1 VGGSVLGVGLLAL
14 VGLAQDRNHPTSAI
28 VLYLFISLV
37 YLILVTRFSG
47 AAGPGSLRFVL
58 GFALLFRLVA
68 TWMAPVFTDDLY
80 RYRWEGRLQL
90 AGGNPY
96 QARPG
101 DARWSALRDETFP
114 LVDGKDFKAVYGPLV
129 EHLQREMARLSD
141 GLWIHKLPSIL
152 ADLALLLLLA
162 RWHGPRAALLYGW
175 CPLAVVEFAGMGHND
190 ALLIL
195 ALALAMR
202 YRSGLALGIAIAVK
216 WWPALLL
223 PAFFRADRRT
233 AWAVLVPAVLFLP
246 YLSDVRENADF
257 ASGFLG
263 GWSNNPSLFWV
274 IEFVSPN
281 AGRGEVHCD
290 GSAGGR
296 GLLAAAVGAV
306 RADDDPGDPAAFG
319 ERTPLVSDLVAA
331 ALGGSDG
338 TAPRGL
344 DGADTVAILGAHGVA
359 AGRAMGGAGAMER
372 GGIRYGRGGPSPMA
386 GPSPSRTIEESE
398 FDRCKSIFARWV
410 RSLSVSEFSAR

>member
-1 VGGSVLGVGLLAL
+1 MAL
-14 VGLAQDRNHPTSAI
+14 VWVAQNRSNPTPAI
-28 VLYLFISLV
+28 VLYLCISIV
-37 YLILVTRFSG
+37 YLILVTYFSG
-47 AAGPGSLRFVL
+47 PEKLGSLRFVL
-58 GFALLFRLVA
+58 GFALLFRLEA
-68 TWMAPVFTDDLY
+68 FWMASVFTEDLY

-96 QARPG
+96 QERPG

-141 GLWIHKLPSIL
+141 SVWIYKLPSIL

-202 YRSGLALGIAIAVK
+202 YRSGVALGLAIAVK

-223 PAFFRADRRT
+223 PAFIRADRRT
-233 AWAVLVPAVLFLP
+233 AWAVLVPVVLFLP
-246 YLSDVRENADF
+246 YLSDIRENADF

-263 GWSNNPSLFWV
+263 GWSNNPSLFWL
-274 IEFVSPN
+274 IELVAPTR
-281 AGRGEVHCD
+281 AAAKYVVL
-290 GSAGGR
+290 
-296 GLLAAAVGAV
+296 GLLAVVALLPLRLEQSVLTTTLAILLLSANVHPWYLTWLLPHWAVLAAPPLAV
-306 RADDDPGDPAAFG
+306 WIAL
-319 ERTPLVSDLVAA
+319 TPLQYW
-331 ALGGSDG
+331 ALTEWRTSGRWIERGPWNAVVYG
-338 TAPRGL
+338 TATAVL
-344 DGADTVAILGAHGVA
+344 FLW
-359 AGRAMGGAGAMER
+359 
-372 GGIRYGRGGPSPMA
+372 
-386 GPSPSRTIEESE
+386 
-398 FDRCKSIFARWV
+398 WV
-410 RSLSVSEFSAR
+410 RRRRVQ

>member
-37 YLILVTRFSG
+37 YLILVTRYSG

-68 TWMAPVFTDDLY
+68 AWMAPVFTDDLY

-195 ALALAMR
+195 ALAMAMR

-274 IEFVSPN
+274 VEFVSPTR
-281 AGRGEVHCD
+281 AAAKYIVM
-290 GSAGGR
+290 
-296 GLLAAAVGAV
+296 GLLAVVACWPQRLERSVLTTTLAILLLSANVHPWYLTWLLPHWAVLTVPPLAVWMALTPLQYWALTEWRQAGRWVERGPWNAVVYGTAAVVLALW
-306 RADDDPGDPAAFG
+306 
-319 ERTPLVSDLVAA
+319 LVHRRRVQ
-331 ALGGSDG
+331 
-338 TAPRGL
+338 
-344 DGADTVAILGAHGVA
+344 
-359 AGRAMGGAGAMER
+359 
-372 GGIRYGRGGPSPMA
+372 
-386 GPSPSRTIEESE
+386 
-398 FDRCKSIFARWV
+398 
-410 RSLSVSEFSAR
+410 